1 MSSYNKVMS
10 VRSLIQWIQFMNQD
24 MNIPCKISEIGTIS
38 VNDYMSK
45 VEAMA
50 EAALED
56 SCTATNPRKPD
67 KEAIMRIYR
76 NLW

>member
-1 MSSYNKVMS
+1 MS

-24 MNIPCKISEIGTIS
+24 MGIPARISEIGTIT

-45 VEAMA
+45 VEIMA
-50 EAALED
+50 DAALAD
-56 SCTATNPRKPD
+56 ACTATNPRVPD